1 MLINCFVEDFD
12 VRIFIFLLILPILFV
27 SKPGNFLPLVEY
39 LVGLDL
45 LQPHRGG
52 GGTLGWLLSRVCRG
66 QRGQAAA
73 CRCRGL
79 SVAMVKSVNLTF
91 H

>member
-66 QRGQAAA
+66 QRRQAAA
-73 CRCRGL
+73 RRG
-79 SVAMVKSVNLTF
+79 
-91 H
+91 

>member
-12 VRIFIFLLILPILFV
+12 VRIFIFLLILHILFV

-52 GGTLGWLLSRVCRG
+52 QRRGGGGSLGSLLRRVCR
-66 QRGQAAA
+66 R
-73 CRCRGL
+73 
-79 SVAMVKSVNLTF
+79 
-91 H
+91 